1 MDNNMEEDNG
11 IDKKFNLLDER
22 SDLVKEILG
31 KTPNWMIRWGTT
43 LVFGIVVLLLI
54 GSAVIS
60 YNDIIPAN
68 IVITSKNPPIY
79 LKARNSGRLT
89 KVFVKPNEPVGQ
101 GEILAEIENTA
112 KFEDV
117 IYLKKQL
124 EQDESLPVLDS
135 LESIFPSDLSL
146 GDLQLSY
153 GNFLSAYQNFIL
165 YNTLSPNN
173 KESALIR
180 KQLSEQQR
188 FLFNQKRQ
196 LELFERDLD
205 LSKNNFERNKVLFG
219 KGVISKSEYE
229 GAHRA
234 YLADQQQYEGFL
246 TNISNTQIAI
256 ANFNNLL
263 TKTNI
268 QGTEFENNYKQEL
281 GNAKQNL
288 VSALDTWEQ
297 QYLISSPIEGMVT
310 VFDIWDQYQNIEVG
324 EVLFTIVPK
333 KTEGIIGRVTLPIRN
348 SGKVKVGQK
357 VVVKLD
363 NYPFEEWGSLTGE
376 IQNISEVPKQGEQT
390 FYTLYIAIKSLNTSF
405 DKEILFK
412 QEMQGTAEIVVEEL
426 SVLQRVFYELRKVFD
441 RS

>member
-89 KVFVKPNEPVGQ
+89 KVFVQPNEPVGQ

-146 GDLQLSY
+146 GDLQLS
-153 GNFLSAYQNFIL
+153 
-165 YNTLSPNN
+165 
-173 KESALIR
+173 
-180 KQLSEQQR
+180 
-188 FLFNQKRQ
+188 
-196 LELFERDLD
+196 
-205 LSKNNFERNKVLFG
+205 
-219 KGVISKSEYE
+219 
-229 GAHRA
+229 
-234 YLADQQQYEGFL
+234 
-246 TNISNTQIAI
+246 
-256 ANFNNLL
+256 
-263 TKTNI
+263 
-268 QGTEFENNYKQEL
+268 
-281 GNAKQNL
+281 
-288 VSALDTWEQ
+288 
-297 QYLISSPIEGMVT
+297 
-310 VFDIWDQYQNIEVG
+310 
-324 EVLFTIVPK
+324 
-333 KTEGIIGRVTLPIRN
+333 
-348 SGKVKVGQK
+348 
-357 VVVKLD
+357 
-363 NYPFEEWGSLTGE
+363 
-376 IQNISEVPKQGEQT
+376 
-390 FYTLYIAIKSLNTSF
+390 
-405 DKEILFK
+405 
-412 QEMQGTAEIVVEEL
+412 
-426 SVLQRVFYELRKVFD
+426 
-441 RS
+441 